1 MSFGKGGGTTYQT
14 PQLSEEQKQAIAAQT
29 AMLTGTII
37 PSYQQAV
44 QGATSL
50 YNLGA
55 PGVTQAAQ
63 NLAGVAGQA
72 QRVLGGVGE
81 QAYRTGVT
89 GLEGLFGR
97 DYEAQQLQAALAPA
111 QAQYAQNLAGTRA
124 QFGGMGNLGSA
135 RQALAETALAGQTAA
150 AQQQTAA
157 KVMSDIAAQRAGV
170 GSQLAQIGAG
180 GIGQALGAAGQG
192 VSAAMTPQQ
201 LFNTYA
207 SVLFGTPAASY
218 SPDFRGTQGTTTT
231 GTTFRAGIDYNPFG
245 K

>member
-14 PQLSEEQKQAIAAQT
+14 PELSPEQRQAIAAQT

-37 PSYQQAV
+37 PAYQQAV

-55 PGVTQAAQ
+55 PGVTRAAQ
-63 NLAGVAGQA
+63 NLAGIAGQA
-72 QRVLGGVGE
+72 QNVLGTTGE
-81 QAYRTGVT
+81 QALRTGVG
-89 GLEGLFGR
+89 GLSSLFDRG
-97 DYEAQQLQAALAPA
+97 YEQQQLQAAMAPA
-111 QAQYAQNLAGTRA
+111 QAQYQQNLAAQQA
-124 QFGGMGNLGSA
+124 QFGGMGMLGSA
-135 RQALAETALAGQTAA
+135 RQALAERALAGQTQA

-157 KVMSDIAAQRAGV
+157 KVLGDIAQQRAAV

-180 GIGQALGAAGQG
+180 GIGQAIGAAGQG

-207 SVLFGTPAASY
+207 SVLFGTPAAAY
-218 SPDFRGTQGTTTT
+218 RPAFEGTQGQRTTSD
-231 GTTFRAGIDYNPFG
+231 RYSMGINL
-245 K
+245 

>member
-1 MSFGKGGGTTYQT
+1 MSFGKSGGTTYQT
-14 PQLSEEQKQAIAAQT
+14 PELSPEQRQAIAAQT
-29 AMLTGTII
+29 AMLTGTIV
-37 PSYQQAV
+37 PAYQQAV
-44 QGATSL
+44 TGATEL

-55 PGVTQAAQ
+55 PGVTRAAQ

-72 QRVLGGVGE
+72 QQVLGSTGE
-81 QAYRTGVT
+81 SALRTGVT
-89 GLEGLFGR
+89 GLQSLFDR
-97 DYEAQQLQAALAPA
+97 NYEQQQLQAALAPA
-111 QAQYAQNLAGTRA
+111 ASQYQQNLAGTRA

-135 RQALAETALAGQTAA
+135 RQALAETQLAGQTQA

-157 KVMSDIAAQRAGV
+157 KVLSDIAAQRAAV
-170 GSQLAQIGAG
+170 GSQLAQIGSG
-180 GIGQALGAAGQG
+180 GMAQALGAAGQG

-218 SPDFRGTQGTTTT
+218 SPDFRGTQGQIKEESSY
-231 GTTFRAGIDYNPFG
+231 GFKIGG